1 MQWPIADMSWIVPYC
16 FRYKFDDIRGLLR
29 IIRFWSPSLNSSYGA
44 QPWSWS
50 NTSNN
55 QLCFFI
61 TTDKF
66 DGGWIFLSRHYSPSR
81 YHDKKYQ
88 LMKDFIVVLVR
99 FSRTRA
105 WSKLGTQA
113 LKNRSVLQVYFI
125 ILIHFPKIHVSSSAA
140 NFISFIVSFFGSKCF
155 SGPTLSRSHLNSYT
169 LL

>member
-1 MQWPIADMSWIVPYC
+1 MQWPIADMSWIVPHC

-99 FSRTRA
+99 FSR
-105 WSKLGTQA
+105 
-113 LKNRSVLQVYFI
+113 NVLEVNLEHKPWRI
-125 ILIHFPKIHVSSSAA
+125 GPCCKCILSFWYT
-140 NFISFIVSFFGSKCF
+140 FLISMFRLLARILY
-155 SGPTLSRSHLNSYT
+155 LS
-169 LL
+169 